1 MHDLIIRGGRVVD
14 GTGAPARTAD
24 VAVDDGRI
32 AAVGDLDET
41 SAARTIDADGAL
53 VTPGWVDIHCHY
65 DGQATWDDVLA
76 PSSWHGVTS
85 LVMGNCG
92 VGFAPARPDRHDWL
106 IGLMEGVEDIPGTA
120 LSEGIT
126 WSWESFPEYLDALDE
141 RAWTV
146 DVGTQVP
153 HGAVRAYVM
162 GDRGARNEPATP
174 DEIAQMQAIVREA
187 IEAGALGFSTSRTI
201 AHTAIDGEPVPGTF
215 AAEDELFGIGDA
227 LRQAGRGVFE
237 LAPAG
242 AAGED
247 VIQPTKEVAWMRRLS
262 AAIGRPVTFA
272 LIQVDDAP
280 DLWRELMDSSLDA
293 VAEGAELWPQV
304 AGRPTGL
311 LSGHFTTYSLFDMV
325 PAYQEL
331 KTRGLSDDELVAALR
346 DPQVRERI
354 VAWLPDDGDS
364 RARME
369 KAYGRTYVLGAPP
382 NYEPGPDRSL
392 AALAAAAGVSPLE
405 MAYDAMLDDDGRGLL
420 YVPILNYANGHLD
433 PVREMLLHPRAAVGL
448 ADGGAHCGVICDAS
462 MPTFMLTHWTRDRE
476 RGDLLPVEWVVK
488 KQTHDTARLYGL
500 TDRGTLEPG
509 MLADVNVIDYDGLA
523 LGNPTVAADLPAGGR
538 RLLQSAD
545 GYLATVKA
553 GDTTFENGV
562 DTGERPGRLLRGGR

>member
-1 MHDLIIRGGRVVD
+1 MHDLIIRDGTLID
-14 GTGAPARTAD
+14 GTGVPARRTD
-24 VAVDDGRI
+24 VAVDEGRI
-32 AAVGDLDET
+32 AAVDDLRGT
-41 SAARTIDADGAL
+41 RARRTIDAQGQV

-76 PSSWHGVTS
+76 PSSWHGVTTV
-85 LVMGNCG
+85 VMGNCG

-120 LSEGIT
+120 LSEGIR
-126 WSWESFPEYLDALDE
+126 WEWESFPEYLDALST
-141 RAWTV
+141 RNWTM
-146 DVGTQVP
+146 DVGSQVP

-162 GDRGARNEPATP
+162 GDRGAQNEPANP
-174 DEIAQMQAIVREA
+174 DDIHAMRQIVREA
-187 IEAGALGFSTSRTI
+187 ITAGALGFSTSRTI

-215 AAEDELFGIGDA
+215 AAEDELFGIGEA
-227 LRQAGRGVFE
+227 LGELGTGVFE

-247 VIQPTKEVAWMRRLS
+247 VIQPAKEVAWMRRLS

-280 DLWRELMDSSLDA
+280 DLWRELMDESLAA
-293 VAEGAELWPQV
+293 VAEGAQLWPQV

-331 KTRGLSDDELVAALR
+331 KQRGLSPSDLVRALR
-346 DPQVRERI
+346 DPGVREA
-354 VAWLPDDGDS
+354 VVSWQPDDD
-364 RARME
+364 ATAERME
-369 KAYGRTYVLGAPP
+369 RAYGRTYVLGLPP
-382 NYEPGPDRSL
+382 DYEPGPERSL
-392 AALAAAAGVSPLE
+392 RAIARRAGRRTLE
-405 MAYDAMLDDDGRGLL
+405 VAYDAMLEDDGRALL
-420 YVPILNYANGHLD
+420 YVPILNYSDGDLG
-433 PVREMLLHPRAAVGL
+433 PVRDMLLHPRAALGL

-462 MPTFMLTHWTRDRE
+462 MPTFMLTHWTRDRS
-476 RGDLLPVEWVVK
+476 RGDRLPLEWVVK

-500 TDRGTLEPG
+500 GDRGTVEPG
-509 MLADVNVIDYDGLA
+509 MLGDLNVIDYERLQ

-545 GYLATVKA
+545 GYVATIKSGVV
-553 GDTTFENGV
+553 TFDDGE
-562 DTGERPGRLLRGGR
+562 DTGERPGRLVRGAR